1 MKVSISADLFFGA
14 EDEARTRD
22 PNLGKVVLYQLSY
35 FRIVPLFSFGIAK
48 VGIFLL
54 PPNFFA
60 TFFEKMCIFLQ
71 KPAKTGSFSNFLF
84 NKSDF
89 SHIARLGFRCFIRIS
104 EADTKAKFISF

>member
-1 MKVSISADLFFGA
+1 MKVSISADVFFGA

-71 KPAKTGSFSNFLF
+71 KPAKTGNFSNFLF

-89 SHIARLGFRCFIRIS
+89 SHIARLGFRGFIRIS

>member
-48 VGIFLL
+48 VDIFLL

-60 TFFEKMCIFLQ
+60 TFFKKFCVFLPKDQ
-71 KPAKTGSFSNFLF
+71 KYAKIHSQKQVCT
-84 NKSDF
+84 
-89 SHIARLGFRCFIRIS
+89 
-104 EADTKAKFISF
+104 

>member
-35 FRIVPLFSFGIAK
+35 FRRFPFFSFGIAK

-71 KPAKTGSFSNFLF
+71 KPAKTGNFSNFLF